1 MTEFSKNR
9 DPPMIRAFLS
19 LLGGLFFFGG
29 ISLMNIK
36 YVESIGG
43 KISQREKENLESQ
56 QLYN

>member
-1 MTEFSKNR
+1 MTEFSKSR

-29 ISLMNIK
+29 ISLLNIK

>member
-1 MTEFSKNR
+1 
-9 DPPMIRAFLS
+9 MIRAFLS

-29 ISLMNIK
+29 ISLLNIK